1 MGNMKGV
8 ITAAGLG
15 TRSGLDG
22 KFRKEMLPLY
32 DCRDGRIVLRPVLDC
47 IISGMINSGLK
58 DIACVI
64 NPKDMITRTYINNE
78 FPDVEILYQPRADG
92 YGNAVLMAADFVSGE
107 DFILN
112 AGDGFLADGGEF
124 FNSAVNGHFKG
135 RSTLNIMKVDNPRN
149 YGCPAI
155 EEHNGDIRVL
165 SVDEKP
171 ANPRSEYGLCA
182 VYFLNSDVMDNLKD
196 TENIGGELTPAIN
209 MSIQKGKE
217 VSARKVERE
226 KWLSVGKVKKYAEV
240 LRRSLEESELRGC

>member
-1 MGNMKGV
+1 MKGV

-47 IISGMINSGLK
+47 IITGMVNSGVK

-64 NPKDMITRTYINNE
+64 NPKDMITHTYIASE
-78 FPDVEILYQPRADG
+78 FPDVEIIYQPRADG
-92 YGNAVLMAADFVSGE
+92 YGNAVLMADDFVSGE

-112 AGDGFLADGGEF
+112 AGDGYMVDGGSF
-124 FNSAVNGHFKG
+124 INSAVSGEFKH
-135 RSTLNIMKVDNPRN
+135 RSTLNIMKVDNPKN
-149 YGCPAI
+149 YGCPLI
-155 EEHNGDIRVL
+155 DQSGHEIRIL
-165 SVDEKP
+165 AVDEKP

-182 VYFLNSDVMDNLKD
+182 LYFLNSDVMENLKE
-196 TENIGGELTPAIN
+196 TAKTGGELTPAIN
-209 MSIQKGKE
+209 MSIQKGNE
-217 VSARKVERE
+217 VTARIVQRE
-226 KWLSVGKVKKYAEV
+226 KWLSVGRAKKYVDV